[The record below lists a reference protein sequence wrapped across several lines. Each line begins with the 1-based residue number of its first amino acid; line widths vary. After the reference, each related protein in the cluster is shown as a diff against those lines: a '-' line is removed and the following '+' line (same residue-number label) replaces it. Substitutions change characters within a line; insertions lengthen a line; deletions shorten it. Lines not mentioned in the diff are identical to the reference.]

1 MLFVPLTVGGALHWV
16 STGQRN
22 KDGRLYSTGGALDL
36 IVSAQFATA
45 GGLKLNPAT
54 NDLLAGVYLVTDPAE
69 AASPAQTVLPLSVTE
84 TRYAHAEAV
93 YDKVTADERF
103 MSTKGGVVA
112 VKLCK
117 VGVDLP
123 PANEQEKGML
133 YIGV

>member
-1 MLFVPLTVGGALHWV
+1 MALKGQGYMLWMNDADFLVDGAHYLGLVTSGQFGQDEEEGLTL
-16 STGQRN
+16 
-22 KDGRLYSTGGALDL
+22 LP
-36 IVSAQFATA
+36 ATA
-45 GGLKLNPAT
+45 
-54 NDLLAGVYLVTDPAE
+54 DRLAGVFMVTAPAE

-84 TRYAHAEAV
+84 TRYAHADNV

-103 MSTKGGVVA
+103 MSTKGGVVS